1 MLLRKSARFAT
12 IRNCHIAKEIGADK
26 KSPARIAE
34 NEERKKK
41 IMEKEM
47 IISAAVFV
55 LILICGYFAIER
67 ALKGALKIADT
78 FDDDIQ
84 KSLTQE
90 DYKINN
96 RDKILLLAGSLVII
110 ITPLI
115 CGSVYPG
122 ITAYYVVSAVLL
134 IAGIVD
140 LKIRYAPNTFA
151 LIILAVAGINIFLID
166 TPIVSA
172 LEGMFFPGIIFLIAC
187 VFFPS
192 FLGGADIKIL
202 IALGACLGSMQ
213 TLTLYLVSCVALVI
227 LYLPFWIKR
236 KIGKEKEPIFVPALV
251 GFYFAFLFIQYEP
264 QALQLFDI

>member
-1 MLLRKSARFAT
+1 MV
-12 IRNCHIAKEIGADK
+12 KEIGADK

-110 ITPLI
+110 ITPRI